1 VFTTPN
7 APANSSAAQARP
19 LVSPYRQCNR
29 EHAKHTKI
37 NPRPPAGEPYD
48 SLLGSAMTSL
58 TSNLA
63 EQGRIENLRYKPSAR
78 LPLIRY
84 PDCRGE
90 GEEFNQLLTLLAT
103 LCSIQ
108 PTGQRCLHAGPAWR
122 RLPGSLNGPRPAAEA
137 DKPGNEHREREQH
150 QHPSLRLWHDRYC
163 RGFRGFQTSPFE

>member
-1 VFTTPN
+1 LLCVFALVVDCTVLILFCYIVFTPPN
-7 APANSSAAQARP
+7 APANSPAAQARP

-78 LPLIRY
+78 LTLIRY
-84 PDCRGE
+84 
-90 GEEFNQLLTLLAT
+90 
-103 LCSIQ
+103 
-108 PTGQRCLHAGPAWR
+108 
-122 RLPGSLNGPRPAAEA
+122 
-137 DKPGNEHREREQH
+137 
-150 QHPSLRLWHDRYC
+150 
-163 RGFRGFQTSPFE
+163 